1 MRIESIKEKI
11 FPEDKMM
18 VAVSE
23 EVSENYIEKILR
35 GDRDVNSE
43 KSKVIIKKLS
53 KLARLNEKLKQQKKR
68 VVSPETILNNL
79 RTKISKQKV

>member
-1 MRIESIKEKI
+1 
-11 FPEDKMM
+11 MM

-43 KSKVIIKKLS
+43 KSKVIIKKLA